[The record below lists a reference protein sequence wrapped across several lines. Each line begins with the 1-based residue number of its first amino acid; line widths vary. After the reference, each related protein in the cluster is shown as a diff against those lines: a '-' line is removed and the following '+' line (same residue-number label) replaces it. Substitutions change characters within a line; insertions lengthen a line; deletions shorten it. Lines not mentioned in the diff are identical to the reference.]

1 MVDGTRKLDDDTNGS
16 VTIGD
21 HTVRRMAFGAMRVSG
36 ARNAAG
42 VRDRDEAIRLYRRV
56 YERGVNFIDVANIYG
71 YGECE
76 EILAEALHPY
86 PDDLL
91 VGTKAGFAFIPTRR
105 TSSPGR
111 QRSRSSPTS
120 PRRASCRRSRSRWP
134 GC

>member
-1 MVDGTRKLDDDTNGS
+1 
-16 VTIGD
+16 
-21 HTVRRMAFGAMRVSG
+21 MRVSG

-91 VGTKAGFAFIPTRR
+91 VGTKAG
-105 TSSPGR
+105 
-111 QRSRSSPTS
+111 SRSSPLAEH
-120 PRRASCRRSRSRWP
+120 PRRDGSGADRHRHRRVAASCRRSRSRWP